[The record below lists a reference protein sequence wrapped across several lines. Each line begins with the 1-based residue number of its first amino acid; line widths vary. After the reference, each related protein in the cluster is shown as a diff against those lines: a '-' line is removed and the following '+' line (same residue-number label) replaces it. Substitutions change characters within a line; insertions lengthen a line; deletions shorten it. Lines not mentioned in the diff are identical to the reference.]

1 VRSAGAAGNWRIF
14 CDFLRAAL
22 NSNQPALADP
32 GAIPRGLAPF
42 RRAIQQFRVA
52 PQSIG
57 QSWYDS
63 SPTEGIKKHGE
74 EGGEGARGKLGSVSD
89 ARIGAEFRHYGN
101 GPRCQRSKW
110 VRNHN
115 I

>member
-32 GAIPRGLAPF
+32 G
-42 RRAIQQFRVA
+42 AIQQFRVA